1 VAKKQQNQEESHS
14 SGTVE
19 SGQPFIPAVE
29 GVIMAQ
35 NGFAFFFLAV
45 LLGCSIS
52 LASWMRLHWAKI
64 AAAVRGDVPQSRPLN
79 YKAVQRQPIEVPY
92 VAQRMLAQ
100 TSGSTASQAWKAQP
114 IWAFTS
120 RRPNGHQ
127 LAFGF

>member
-1 VAKKQQNQEESHS
+1 
-14 SGTVE
+14 
-19 SGQPFIPAVE
+19 
-29 GVIMAQ
+29 MAQ

-52 LASWMRLHWAKI
+52 LASWVRLHWSKI
-64 AAAVRGDVPQSRPLN
+64 VAAVRGEVPESRPLN
-79 YKAVQRQPIEVPY
+79 YKAVQRRPIEIPY

-100 TSGSTASQAWKAQP
+100 AEERSGSNPNKVQP
-114 IWAFTS
+114 FWMLTS

>member
-1 VAKKQQNQEESHS
+1 
-14 SGTVE
+14 
-19 SGQPFIPAVE
+19 
-29 GVIMAQ
+29 MAQ

-52 LASWMRLHWAKI
+52 LASWMRLHWSKI
-64 AAAVRGDVPQSRPLN
+64 VAAARREVPESRPLN
-79 YKAVQRQPIEVPY
+79 YKAVQRRPIEIPY

-100 TSGSTASQAWKAQP
+100 VQEPSHPALNKARP
-114 IWAFTS
+114 LWTFTS

>member
-1 VAKKQQNQEESHS
+1 
-14 SGTVE
+14 
-19 SGQPFIPAVE
+19 
-29 GVIMAQ
+29 MAQ

-52 LASWMRLHWAKI
+52 LASWMRLHWSMI
-64 AAAVRGDVPQSRPLN
+64 VAAARGEVPESRPLN
-79 YKAVQRQPIEVPY
+79 YKAVQRRPIEVPY

-100 TSGSTASQAWKAQP
+100 AEDTSGAAANKVRP
-114 IWAFTS
+114 IWTFTS

>member
-1 VAKKQQNQEESHS
+1 
-14 SGTVE
+14 
-19 SGQPFIPAVE
+19 
-29 GVIMAQ
+29 MAQ

-64 AAAVRGDVPQSRPLN
+64 VAAARGEVPESRPLN
-79 YKAVQRQPIEVPY
+79 YKAVQRQPIEIPY

-100 TSGSTASQAWKAQP
+100 AEEPSSPAPNKIGP
-114 IWAFTS
+114 IWAFTT

-127 LAFGF
+127 LVFGF

>member
-1 VAKKQQNQEESHS
+1 
-14 SGTVE
+14 
-19 SGQPFIPAVE
+19 
-29 GVIMAQ
+29 MAQ

-52 LASWMRLHWAKI
+52 LASWMRLHWSKI
-64 AAAVRGDVPQSRPLN
+64 VAAARCDVPESRPLN
-79 YKAVQRQPIEVPY
+79 YRAVQRRPIEVPY

-100 TSGSTASQAWKAQP
+100 VEQPSGPARKEPRPS
-114 IWAFTS
+114 WAFTS

>member
-1 VAKKQQNQEESHS
+1 
-14 SGTVE
+14 
-19 SGQPFIPAVE
+19 
-29 GVIMAQ
+29 MAQ

-52 LASWMRLHWAKI
+52 LASWMRLHWSKI
-64 AAAVRGDVPQSRPLN
+64 VTAARGDVPQSRPLN
-79 YKAVQRQPIEVPY
+79 YKAVQRRPIEIPY

-100 TSGSTASQAWKAQP
+100 AQEP
-114 IWAFTS
+114 SSPAMNKTRPLWTFTS